1 MANLEGQDLSGFHNE
16 TNAYLRSNKTMA
28 TFISYKL
35 SYTKRRPAF
44 EDLSYSEGNWWSN
57 HFQNFISAFAW
68 NIQCWHVY
76 QTSFHSFRVV
86 PSHWIPE
93 F

>member
-1 MANLEGQDLSGFHNE
+1 MILMANLEGQDLSGFHNE

-44 EDLSYSEGNWWSN
+44 EDLSYSEGN
-57 HFQNFISAFAW
+57 
-68 NIQCWHVY
+68 
-76 QTSFHSFRVV
+76 
-86 PSHWIPE
+86 
-93 F
+93 